1 MYVADIGSSFRPEGP
16 QQRSPL
22 PYPSPYRVTPT
33 VQQREK
39 LEELRDLLEKFAPP
53 LEVRKIL
60 DRASVTLLEGD
71 ERFLNEKLQ
80 EFRAL
85 GTSQDWRPF

>member
-1 MYVADIGSSFRPEGP
+1 LYVADIGSSFRPEGP

-22 PYPSPYRVTPT
+22 PYPSLYRVTPT

-39 LEELRDLLEKFAPP
+39 LEELRDLLEKFALP